1 MSEALQKLI
10 LDTLDSQGSIKDTRE
25 IVLPGQVQAATT
37 SEDQIVILGA
47 LNSLLSRE
55 VRIFLPSVHLKLN
68 YKVLR

>member
-10 LDTLDSQGSIKDTRE
+10 LETLDSQGSIKDTRE

-55 VRIFLPSVHLKLN
+55 VRIFLSSDHSKLN
-68 YKVLR
+68 DKVFR